1 MTKIHFPDTHHDI
14 FSNTIFGFWI
24 YLMTDAILFMT
35 LFATYAV
42 LHNSTYGGPTSR
54 QIFDLKFALA
64 ETIILLLSSFTCGL
78 AMMAA
83 SKKDK
88 TKMLA
93 WFGVTFLLGI
103 AFLTMEVA
111 DFRDLI
117 RAGNGW
123 QRSGFLSA
131 YFTLVGTHGLHIAAG
146 LFFLL
151 VFMTQFAAQG
161 FAPTI
166 LRRLTCFSMFWYF
179 SYVVWIFMFTLVY
192 LFGVLP

>member
-1 MTKIHFPDTHHDI
+1 MTKIKFPDAHHDI
-14 FSNTIFGFWI
+14 FSNTIFGFWL
-24 YLMTDAILFMT
+24 YLMTDAILFVT

-54 QIFDLKFALA
+54 DIIDLNSVLI
-64 ETIILLLSSFTCGL
+64 ETLVLLVSSFTCGL
-78 AMMAA
+78 AMLAA
-83 SKKDK
+83 SHKDK

-93 WFGVTFLLGI
+93 WFTLTFVLGA

-123 QRSGFLSA
+123 QRSAFLSA

-151 VFMTQFAAQG
+151 IFLTQFAAQG
-161 FAPTI
+161 FSPPV
-166 LRRLTCFSMFWYF
+166 LRRFTCFSMFWYF

-192 LFGVLP
+192 LMGVI